1 MQILSL
7 KSVDSTQKYLKKLIK
22 KDNIKLPVAVVA
34 KIQTDGIGS
43 RDNSWDGL
51 DGNLFLSFALNV
63 NNLPK
68 DLKIES
74 ASIYFSYLLKEILES
89 FSSKVWIKWPNDF
102 YINDKKIG
110 GMITHIVDNKLICGV
125 GLNLVNAPKGFESLD
140 VKISIDEL
148 INKYFKSIENNV
160 SWKQIFSKYK
170 LEFQRNQKFFTHKN
184 NLRISLEDAR
194 LEDDGSVVVNGERIY
209 SLR

>member
-1 MQILSL
+1 LQILSL